1 MSVSSQ
7 NSCSVV
13 SHLDMCHTIT
23 TTTTFYENG
32 SVDHQSKVSYQFH
45 ILFSLVPS
53 FSFHRQIRGTRSEPN
68 CVYLACEATT
78 TAASEAR
85 QTIRNS
91 FRCCCLRV
99 FVPRRR
105 AIGPIGLKTR
115 SALVFIY
122 LLCIYWAT
130 VASEPQAIFP
140 NFAILCSFGNY
151 SSI

>member
-1 MSVSSQ
+1 
-7 NSCSVV
+7 
-13 SHLDMCHTIT
+13 MCHTT
-23 TTTTFYENG
+23 TTITTFYENE

-53 FSFHRQIRGTRSEPN
+53 FSCHRQIRGTRFDVPPN
-68 CVYLACEATT
+68 CVYASEATT

-91 FRCCCLRV
+91 FWCCCLRV
-99 FVPRRR
+99 FVPRRRR